1 MSRLL
6 YHSSGWIES
15 VYDKKKL
22 IPILYLPWW
31 HAFDECIGCSKSL
44 TFTSDCQQWCSS
56 CNIICIG
63 CRYCLTTNIIFGLS
77 EQSLCMKCK
86 RTLPNDIDF
95 GDRMNE
101 IGEFL
106 CDVKVNPDDIH
117 HLIVNYIE
125 NIEKEISPLDVYKDV
140 KVEYMNSI

>member
-1 MSRLL
+1 M
-6 YHSSGWIES
+6 
-15 VYDKKKL
+15 
-22 IPILYLPWW
+22 
-31 HAFDECIGCSKSL
+31 
-44 TFTSDCQQWCSS
+44 
-56 CNIICIG
+56 
-63 CRYCLTTNIIFGLS
+63 FGLS